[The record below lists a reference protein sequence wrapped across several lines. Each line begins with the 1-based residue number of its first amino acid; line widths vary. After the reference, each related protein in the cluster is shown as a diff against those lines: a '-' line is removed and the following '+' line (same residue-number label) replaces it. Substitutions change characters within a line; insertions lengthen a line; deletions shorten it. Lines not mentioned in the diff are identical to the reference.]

1 MATDRSK
8 TTMVIRELVVPEGTD
23 DLVINVEAKRG
34 GRTFKLPYHI
44 KADNVGKIERDWL
57 MARVLDDVDL
67 LVEQENKRAAI
78 KAKLEGLVGHEIKL
92 D

>member
-8 TTMVIRELVVPEGTD
+8 TTMVIKELVVPEGTD

-34 GRTFKLPYHI
+34 DRKYNLPYHI
-44 KADNVGKIERDWL
+44 KAANVAKFDREAL
-57 MARVLDDVDL
+57 MARVLEDVDA
-67 LVEQENKRAAI
+67 LVEQDNKKAAVR
-78 KAKLEGLVGHEIKL
+78 AKLEGLVGVEVKL